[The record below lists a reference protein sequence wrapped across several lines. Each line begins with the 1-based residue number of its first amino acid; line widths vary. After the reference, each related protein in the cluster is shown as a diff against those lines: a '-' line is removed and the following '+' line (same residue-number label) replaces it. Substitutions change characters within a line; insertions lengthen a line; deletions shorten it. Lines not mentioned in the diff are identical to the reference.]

1 MKPGSLALLVDLF
14 FDFLEDSRMQF
25 TFIKASAAI
34 SAVAI
39 TSAALAGGGDTYEV
53 SFSDVG
59 YFNIAT
65 GGIDPTSP
73 NYNGQGVAADAGRY
87 FASFGWSNTV
97 LDVCWNT
104 GSGYSCWASEC
115 TFAMTM
121 TDGTDTGFFNVGNP
135 IAVDTGSEVEG
146 ACATYPLDGTGAA
159 GQADFA
165 PFAFQVD
172 AAGDVQVAV
181 YQAWDDGT
189 GLAGG
194 TVVTADTF
202 FTLGGDV
209 PAACADADG
218 SCGEV
223 HSTPGCTDIS
233 CCAVVCDAAAGG
245 DPFCCEVS
253 WDSTCVDTAIAL
265 CGIYIY
271 TCDAPQYDNDCA
283 TSPLAIA
290 LGTAV
295 PFNTTG
301 ANTDGPD
308 EIGCGSGYEDYPI
321 WSDLWYMVDSVDGGI
336 MTATC
341 CNVADF
347 DTKIAVY
354 NAGAIGSTFD
364 PANLPSAFIICNEDC
379 DDPTFY
385 SSEALTAV
393 DAGTQYL
400 IRVGGYQQ
408 ATGTGDLTVSIEG
421 AEPPIPPQ
429 TCDTPGP
436 DMFTQSTTDVMNAG
450 GVACAAG
457 GITTENN
464 YCRVYTA
471 ADMGNDVFT
480 IDCIRFGMTNPG
492 SYIAA
497 GINILKS
504 PSGSPAPYA
513 DLEVLATNAFGLYT
527 TVGNEYVTVSFAD
540 GVNVDLSDG
549 SALIIEVAIPQALDG
564 FVTFAGGTG
573 ADVSSGTTYIRSG
586 PCGIAEYIPNG
597 DIGFDL
603 EWFVFTDGTAGGG
616 QPDCPG
622 DFNDDGMVDGADFGY
637 ILAAWGTC
645 GGCPEDLNG
654 DGEVNGAD
662 VGLVLSVWGAC
673 P

>member
-1 MKPGSLALLVDLF
+1 
-14 FDFLEDSRMQF
+14 MQF

-115 TFAMTM
+115 NFAMTM
-121 TDGTDTGFFNVGNP
+121 SDGTDTGFYNAGVP

-527 TVGNEYVTVSFAD
+527 TVENEYVTVSFAD

>member
-1 MKPGSLALLVDLF
+1 
-14 FDFLEDSRMQF
+14 MQF

-59 YFNIAT
+59 YFNIAA

-115 TFAMTM
+115 NFAMTM
-121 TDGTDTGFFNVGNP
+121 SDGTDTGFYNVGVP
-135 IAVDTGSEVEG
+135 IGDQTGSEVEG

-159 GQADFA
+159 GQTDFA

-172 AAGDVQVAV
+172 AAGDVQIAV

-189 GLAGG
+189 GLAAG

-202 FTLGGDV
+202 FNLGGDV

-283 TSPLAIA
+283 TSPLAIG
-290 LGTAV
+290 LGTPVA
-295 PFNTTG
+295 FNTTG

-480 IDCIRFGMTNPG
+480 IDCIRFGMDNPG

-586 PCGIAEYIPNG
+586 SCGIAEYIPNG

-622 DFNDDGMVDGADFGY
+622 DFNGDGMVDGADFGY

-645 GGCPEDLNG
+645 GGCAEDLNG

>member
-1 MKPGSLALLVDLF
+1 
-14 FDFLEDSRMQF
+14 MQS

-34 SAVAI
+34 SAVAA
-39 TSAALAGGGDTYEV
+39 TSAALAGGGDSYNV
-53 SFSDVG
+53 NFSDVG
-59 YFNIAT
+59 YFNAAS
-65 GGIDPTSP
+65 GGLDPTSP
-73 NYNGQGVAADAGRY
+73 NYNGQSTAVEAGRY
-87 FASFGWSNTV
+87 FSNFGWSNTV
-97 LDVCWNT
+97 LEVCWNA
-104 GSGYSCWASEC
+104 GSAYSCWANEC
-115 TFAMTM
+115 TFVMTM
-121 TDGTDTGFFNVGNP
+121 SDG
-135 IAVDTGSEVEG
+135 VDTFFFAVGTPVTDATGSDNKGE
-146 ACATYPLDGTGAA
+146 CAVYPLDGSAA
-159 GQADFA
+159 MGQSDFP
-165 PFAFQVD
+165 PFTYQVD

-189 GLAGG
+189 GMAGG
-194 TVVTADTF
+194 AVTTADTF
-202 FTLGGDV
+202 FTLGGEV
-209 PAACADADG
+209 PGACADADG

-233 CCAVVCDAAAGG
+233 CCAVVCDPASGG
-245 DPFCCEVS
+245 DAFCCEVS

-271 TCDAPQYDNDCA
+271 TCEAPQYDNDCA
-283 TSPLAIA
+283 TSPMAIG
-290 LGTAV
+290 LGTPVA
-295 PFNTTG
+295 FNTTG

-308 EIGCGSGYEDYPI
+308 EIGCGSAYEDYPI
-321 WSDLWYMVDSVDGGI
+321 WSDLWYMVDSPDGGI

-354 NAGAIGSTFD
+354 DAGAIGSTFD

-379 DDPTFY
+379 DDPTFF

-400 IRVGGYQQ
+400 IRVGGYQGS
-408 ATGTGDLTVSIEG
+408 TGTGDLTVSID
-421 AEPPIPPQ
+421 APEPPIPAQ

-436 DMFTQSTTDVMNAG
+436 DTFTQSNTDVMNAG

-471 ADMGNDVFT
+471 ADMGDDMFT
-480 IDCIRFGMTNPG
+480 IDCIQFGMDNPG

-497 GINILKS
+497 GINLYKS
-504 PSGSPAPYA
+504 ASGSPAPYG
-513 DLEVLATNAFGLYT
+513 DLEVLASNAFGLYT
-527 TVGNEYVTVSFAD
+527 TAGNEYVNVTFLD
-540 GVNVDLSDG
+540 GVVVDLSDG
-549 SALIIEVAIPQALDG
+549 SSLVVEVSIPQALDG
-564 FVTFAGGTG
+564 FVTFAGGTA
-573 ADVSSGTTYIRSG
+573 ADVSSGTTYIRSA
-586 PCGIAEYIPNG
+586 PCGISEYIPNG

-603 EWFVFTDGTAGGG
+603 EWFVFVDGTAGAG

-622 DFNDDGMVDGADFGY
+622 DFNGDGMVDGADFGY

-645 GGCPEDLNG
+645 PGCPEDLNG

>member
-1 MKPGSLALLVDLF
+1 
-14 FDFLEDSRMQF
+14 MQF

-53 SFSDVG
+53 GFSDVG
-59 YFNIAT
+59 YFTIAA

-73 NYNGQGVAADAGRY
+73 NYNGQGVAVDAGRY

-115 TFAMTM
+115 NFAMTM
-121 TDGTDTGFFNVGNP
+121 SDGTDTGFYNVGVP
-135 IAVDTGSEVEG
+135 IGDQTGSEVEG

-159 GQADFA
+159 GQTDFA

-189 GLAGG
+189 GLAAG

-586 PCGIAEYIPNG
+586 SCGIAEYIPNG

-622 DFNDDGMVDGADFGY
+622 DFNGDGMVDGADFGY

>member
-1 MKPGSLALLVDLF
+1 
-14 FDFLEDSRMQF
+14 MQT

-39 TSAALAGGGDTYEV
+39 TSAALAGGGDTYEA

-59 YFNIAT
+59 YFNIAS
-65 GGIDPTSP
+65 GGIDAASP

-97 LDVCWNT
+97 LGVCWNT
-104 GSGYSCWASEC
+104 GSTYSCWASEC
-115 TFAMTM
+115 TFAMTL

-135 IAVDTGSEVEG
+135 VAEDTGADLEG
-146 ACATYPLDGTGAA
+146 ECAVYPSDGTGAA
-159 GQADFA
+159 GQTDFV

-172 AAGDVQVAV
+172 AAGDVQIAV

-202 FTLGGDV
+202 FTLGGEV
-209 PAACADADG
+209 PAACSDADG
-218 SCGEV
+218 SCSEV

-233 CCAVVCDAAAGG
+233 CCAVVCDAASGG

-364 PANLPSAFIICNEDC
+364 PANLPAAFIVCNEDC
-379 DDPTFY
+379 DDPTFF

-421 AEPPIPPQ
+421 AQPPIPPQ

-436 DMFTQSTTDVMNAG
+436 DTFTQSITDVLTVG

-471 ADMGNDVFT
+471 ADMGNDMFT
-480 IDCIRFGMTNPG
+480 IDCIRFGMDNPG

-549 SALIIEVAIPQALDG
+549 SALVIEVAIPQSLDG
-564 FVTFAGGTG
+564 FVSFAGGTG
-573 ADVSSGTTYIRSG
+573 LDVSSGTTYIRSG
-586 PCGIAEYIPNG
+586 SCGIAEYIPNG

-622 DFNDDGMVDGADFGY
+622 DFNGDGMVDGADFGF

>member
-1 MKPGSLALLVDLF
+1 
-14 FDFLEDSRMQF
+14 MQT

-39 TSAALAGGGDTYEV
+39 TSAALAGGGDTYEA

-59 YFNIAT
+59 YFNIAS
-65 GGIDPTSP
+65 GGIDAASP

-97 LDVCWNT
+97 LGVCWNT
-104 GSGYSCWASEC
+104 GSTYSCWASEC
-115 TFAMTM
+115 TFAMTL

-135 IAVDTGSEVEG
+135 VAEDTGADIEG
-146 ACATYPLDGTGAA
+146 ECAVYPSDGTGAA
-159 GQADFA
+159 GQTDFV

-172 AAGDVQVAV
+172 AAGDVQIAV

-202 FTLGGDV
+202 FTLGGEV
-209 PAACADADG
+209 PAACSDADG
-218 SCGEV
+218 SCSEV

-364 PANLPSAFIICNEDC
+364 PANLPGAFIICNEDC
-379 DDPTFY
+379 DDPTFF

-421 AEPPIPPQ
+421 AQPPIPPQ

-436 DMFTQSTTDVMNAG
+436 DTFTQSITDVLTVG

-471 ADMGNDVFT
+471 ADMGNDMFT
-480 IDCIRFGMTNPG
+480 IDCIRFGMNNPG

-564 FVTFAGGTG
+564 FVSFAGGTG
-573 ADVSSGTTYIRSG
+573 VDVSSGTTYIRSG
-586 PCGIAEYIPNG
+586 SCGIAEYIPNG

-622 DFNDDGMVDGADFGY
+622 DFNDDGMVDGADFGF

-654 DGEVNGAD
+654 DGQVNGAD

>member
-1 MKPGSLALLVDLF
+1 
-14 FDFLEDSRMQF
+14 MQF

-53 SFSDVG
+53 GFSDVG
-59 YFNIAT
+59 YFNIAA
-65 GGIDPTSP
+65 GGTDPTSP
-73 NYNGQGVAADAGRY
+73 NYNGQGVAVDAGRY

-115 TFAMTM
+115 NFAMTM
-121 TDGTDTGFFNVGNP
+121 SDGTDTGFYNVGVP
-135 IAVDTGSEVEG
+135 IGDQTGSEVEG

-159 GQADFA
+159 GQTDFA

-172 AAGDVQVAV
+172 AAGDVQIAV

-189 GLAGG
+189 GLAAG

-202 FTLGGDV
+202 FNLGGDV

-253 WDSTCVDTAIAL
+253 WDSTCVDNAIAL

-283 TSPLAIA
+283 TSPLAIG
-290 LGTAV
+290 LGTPVA
-295 PFNTTG
+295 FNTTG

-480 IDCIRFGMTNPG
+480 IDCIRFGMDNPG

-586 PCGIAEYIPNG
+586 SCGIAEYIPNG

-645 GGCPEDLNG
+645 GGCAEDLNG

>member
-1 MKPGSLALLVDLF
+1 
-14 FDFLEDSRMQF
+14 MQF

-59 YFNIAT
+59 YFNIAA

-115 TFAMTM
+115 NFAMTM
-121 TDGTDTGFFNVGNP
+121 SDGTDTGFYNVGVP
-135 IAVDTGSEVEG
+135 IGDQTGSEVEG

-159 GQADFA
+159 GQTDFA

-172 AAGDVQVAV
+172 AAGDVQIAV

-189 GLAGG
+189 GLAAG

-202 FTLGGDV
+202 FNLGGDV

-253 WDSTCVDTAIAL
+253 WDSTCVDNAIAL

-283 TSPLAIA
+283 TSPLAIG
-290 LGTAV
+290 LGTPVA
-295 PFNTTG
+295 FNTTG

-480 IDCIRFGMTNPG
+480 IDCIRFGMDNPG

-586 PCGIAEYIPNG
+586 SCGIAEYIPNG

-645 GGCPEDLNG
+645 GGCAEDLNG

>member
-1 MKPGSLALLVDLF
+1 
-14 FDFLEDSRMQF
+14 MQF

-115 TFAMTM
+115 NFAMTM
-121 TDGTDTGFFNVGNP
+121 SDGTDTGFYNVGVP
-135 IAVDTGSEVEG
+135 IGDQTGSEVEG

-159 GQADFA
+159 GQTDFA

-172 AAGDVQVAV
+172 AAGDVQIAV

-189 GLAGG
+189 GLAAG

-202 FTLGGDV
+202 FNLGGDV

-253 WDSTCVDTAIAL
+253 WDSTCVDNAIAL

-283 TSPLAIA
+283 TSPLAIG
-290 LGTAV
+290 LGTPVA
-295 PFNTTG
+295 FNTTG

-480 IDCIRFGMTNPG
+480 IDCIRFGMDNPG

-586 PCGIAEYIPNG
+586 SCGIAEYIPNG

-622 DFNDDGMVDGADFGY
+622 DFNGDGMVDGADFGY

-645 GGCPEDLNG
+645 GGCAEDLNG

>member
-1 MKPGSLALLVDLF
+1 
-14 FDFLEDSRMQF
+14 MQF

-115 TFAMTM
+115 NFAMTM
-121 TDGTDTGFFNVGNP
+121 TDGTDTGFYNVGVP
-135 IAVDTGSEVEG
+135 IGDQTGSEVEG

-159 GQADFA
+159 GQTDFA

-172 AAGDVQVAV
+172 AAGDVQIAV

-189 GLAGG
+189 GLAAG

-202 FTLGGDV
+202 FNLGGDV

-253 WDSTCVDTAIAL
+253 WDSTCVDNAIAL

-283 TSPLAIA
+283 TSPLAIG
-290 LGTAV
+290 LGTPVA
-295 PFNTTG
+295 FNTTG

-480 IDCIRFGMTNPG
+480 IDCIRFGMDNPG

-586 PCGIAEYIPNG
+586 SCGIAEYIPNG

-645 GGCPEDLNG
+645 GGCAEDLNG

>member
-53 SFSDVG
+53 GFSDVG

-65 GGIDPTSP
+65 GGIDPKSP
-73 NYNGQGVAADAGRY
+73 NYNGQGVAVDAGRY

-115 TFAMTM
+115 NFAMTM
-121 TDGTDTGFFNVGNP
+121 SDGTDTGFYNVGVP
-135 IAVDTGSEVEG
+135 IGDQTGSEVEG

-159 GQADFA
+159 GQTDFA

-172 AAGDVQVAV
+172 AAGDVQIAV

-189 GLAGG
+189 GLAAG

-202 FTLGGDV
+202 FNLGGDV

-253 WDSTCVDTAIAL
+253 WDSTCVDNAIAL

-480 IDCIRFGMTNPG
+480 IDCIRFGMDNPG

-586 PCGIAEYIPNG
+586 SCGIAEYIPNG

>member
-1 MKPGSLALLVDLF
+1 
-14 FDFLEDSRMQF
+14 MQF

-53 SFSDVG
+53 GFSDVG
-59 YFNIAT
+59 YFNIAA

-73 NYNGQGVAADAGRY
+73 NYNGQGVAVDAGRY

-115 TFAMTM
+115 NFAMTM
-121 TDGTDTGFFNVGNP
+121 SDGTDTGFYNVGVP
-135 IAVDTGSEVEG
+135 IADQTGSEVEG

-159 GQADFA
+159 GQTDFA

-172 AAGDVQVAV
+172 AAGDVQIAV

-189 GLAGG
+189 GLAAG

-202 FTLGGDV
+202 FNLGGDV

-253 WDSTCVDTAIAL
+253 WDSTCVDNAIAL

-283 TSPLAIA
+283 TSPLAIG
-290 LGTAV
+290 LGTPVA
-295 PFNTTG
+295 FNTTG

-379 DDPTFY
+379 DDPTFF

-480 IDCIRFGMTNPG
+480 IDCIRFGMDNPG

-586 PCGIAEYIPNG
+586 SCGIAEYIPNG

-622 DFNDDGMVDGADFGY
+622 DFNGDGMVDGADFGY

-645 GGCPEDLNG
+645 GGCAEDLNG

>member
-1 MKPGSLALLVDLF
+1 
-14 FDFLEDSRMQF
+14 MQ
-25 TFIKASAAI
+25 TKFIKASAAI

-39 TSAALAGGGDTYEV
+39 TSAALAGGGDTYEA

-59 YFNIAT
+59 YFNIAS
-65 GGIDPTSP
+65 GGIDAASP

-97 LDVCWNT
+97 LGVCWNT
-104 GSGYSCWASEC
+104 GSTYSCWASEC
-115 TFAMTM
+115 TFAMTL

-135 IAVDTGSEVEG
+135 VAEDTGADLEG
-146 ACATYPLDGTGAA
+146 ECAVYPSDGTGAA
-159 GQADFA
+159 GQTDFV

-172 AAGDVQVAV
+172 AAGDVQIAV

-202 FTLGGDV
+202 FTLGGEV
-209 PAACADADG
+209 PAACSDADG
-218 SCGEV
+218 SCSEV

-308 EIGCGSGYEDYPI
+308 EIGCGSGYEDNAI

-364 PANLPSAFIICNEDC
+364 PANLPGAFIICNEDC
-379 DDPTFY
+379 DDPTFF

-421 AEPPIPPQ
+421 AQPPIPPQ

-436 DMFTQSTTDVMNAG
+436 DTFTQSITDVLTVG

-471 ADMGNDVFT
+471 ADMGNDMFT
-480 IDCIRFGMTNPG
+480 IDCIRFGMNNPG

-564 FVTFAGGTG
+564 FVSFAGGTG
-573 ADVSSGTTYIRSG
+573 VDVSSGTTYIRSG
-586 PCGIAEYIPNG
+586 SCGIAEYIPNG

-622 DFNDDGMVDGADFGY
+622 DFNDDGMVDGADFGF

>member
-1 MKPGSLALLVDLF
+1 
-14 FDFLEDSRMQF
+14 MQF

-115 TFAMTM
+115 NFAMTM
-121 TDGTDTGFFNVGNP
+121 SDGTDTGFYNVGVP
-135 IAVDTGSEVEG
+135 IGDQTGSEVEG

-159 GQADFA
+159 GQTDFA

-172 AAGDVQVAV
+172 AAGDVQIAV

-189 GLAGG
+189 GLAAG

-202 FTLGGDV
+202 FNLGGDV

-253 WDSTCVDTAIAL
+253 WDSTCVDNAIAL

-283 TSPLAIA
+283 TSPLAIG
-290 LGTAV
+290 LGTPVA
-295 PFNTTG
+295 FNTTG

-480 IDCIRFGMTNPG
+480 IDCIRFGMDNPG

-586 PCGIAEYIPNG
+586 SCGIAEYIPNG

-645 GGCPEDLNG
+645 GGCAEDLNG

>member
-1 MKPGSLALLVDLF
+1 
-14 FDFLEDSRMQF
+14 MQT

-39 TSAALAGGGDTYEV
+39 TSAALAGGGDTYEA

-59 YFNIAT
+59 YFNIAS
-65 GGIDPTSP
+65 GGIDAASP

-97 LDVCWNT
+97 LGVCWNT
-104 GSGYSCWASEC
+104 GSAYSCWASEC
-115 TFAMTM
+115 TFAMTL

-135 IAVDTGSEVEG
+135 VAEDTGADLEG
-146 ACATYPLDGTGAA
+146 ECAVYPSDGTGAA
-159 GQADFA
+159 GQTDFV

-172 AAGDVQVAV
+172 AAGDVQIAV

-202 FTLGGDV
+202 FTLGGEV

-218 SCGEV
+218 SCSEV

-233 CCAVVCDAAAGG
+233 CCAVVCDAASGG

-364 PANLPSAFIICNEDC
+364 PANLPAAFIVCNEDC
-379 DDPTFY
+379 DDPTFF

-393 DAGTQYL
+393 DGGTQYL
-400 IRVGGYQQ
+400 IRVGGYQG
-408 ATGTGDLTVSIEG
+408 ATGTGDLTVSID
-421 AEPPIPPQ
+421 APEPPLPPQ

-436 DMFTQSTTDVMNAG
+436 DTFTQSITDVLTVG

-471 ADMGNDVFT
+471 ADMGNDMFT
-480 IDCIRFGMTNPG
+480 IDCIRFGMDNPG

-549 SALIIEVAIPQALDG
+549 SALVIEVAIPQSLDG
-564 FVTFAGGTG
+564 FVSFAGGTG
-573 ADVSSGTTYIRSG
+573 VDVSSGTTYIRSG
-586 PCGIAEYIPNG
+586 SCGIAEYIPNG

-622 DFNDDGMVDGADFGY
+622 DFNGDGMVDGADFGF

>member
-1 MKPGSLALLVDLF
+1 
-14 FDFLEDSRMQF
+14 MQF

-59 YFNIAT
+59 YFNIAA

-115 TFAMTM
+115 NFAMTM
-121 TDGTDTGFFNVGNP
+121 SDGTDTGFYNVGVP
-135 IAVDTGSEVEG
+135 IGDQTGSEVEG

-159 GQADFA
+159 GQTDFA

-172 AAGDVQVAV
+172 AAGDVQIAV

-189 GLAGG
+189 GLAAG

-202 FTLGGDV
+202 FNLGGDV

-283 TSPLAIA
+283 TSPLAIG
-290 LGTAV
+290 LGTPVA
-295 PFNTTG
+295 FNTTG

-586 PCGIAEYIPNG
+586 SCGIAEYIPNG

-622 DFNDDGMVDGADFGY
+622 DFNGDGMVDGADFGY

>member
-53 SFSDVG
+53 GFSDVG
-59 YFNIAT
+59 YFNIAA
-65 GGIDPTSP
+65 GGTDPTSP
-73 NYNGQGVAADAGRY
+73 NYNGQGVAVDAGRY

-115 TFAMTM
+115 NFAMTM
-121 TDGTDTGFFNVGNP
+121 SDGTDTGFYNVGVP
-135 IAVDTGSEVEG
+135 IGDQTGSEVEG

-159 GQADFA
+159 GQTDFA

-189 GLAGG
+189 GLAAG
-194 TVVTADTF
+194 TVVTADIF

-283 TSPLAIA
+283 TSPLAIG
-290 LGTAV
+290 LGTPVA
-295 PFNTTG
+295 FNTTG

-379 DDPTFY
+379 DDPTFF

-480 IDCIRFGMTNPG
+480 IDCIRFGMDNPG

-586 PCGIAEYIPNG
+586 SCGIAEYIPNG

-622 DFNDDGMVDGADFGY
+622 DFNGDGMVDGADFGY